1 MKIKLVDKKTA
12 VKRITTTVIIIVVLI
27 IALNYYINPI
37 IEKQLEAT
45 ATTIASQQK
54 YSQEKALTA
63 LADTITSITDKLV
76 YAYIIVAIARTI
88 IGLLDHRKIILIT
101 SRTLTI
107 AYIAYTYIALN
118 QGKITINL
126 GENTIT
132 INISQLLTTTIIS
145 ITLIIT
151 GITTIQLAHTIKQNQ
166 EIRQKQALK
175 QEIKASKTN

>member
-12 VKRITTTVIIIVVLI
+12 AKRITTTVIIIVLI

-37 IEKQLEAT
+37 IEKQLETT

-54 YSQEKALTA
+54 YSREKALTA

-76 YAYIIVAIARTI
+76 YAYIIVAVTRTV
-88 IGLLDHRKIILIT
+88 IGLLDYKKTVLIT

-107 AYIAYTYIALN
+107 AYLIYTYIALN

-126 GENTIT
+126 GENTVT
-132 INISQLLTTTIIS
+132 INISQLLTTTITS
-145 ITLIIT
+145 ITLIIM
-151 GITTIQLAHTIKQNQ
+151 GITTIQLAHTIKQTQ
-166 EIRQKQALK
+166 ETRQKQIIK
-175 QEIKASKTN
+175 QRVKNI